1 MQKLCKKIRWRQK
14 KLKLQADLCLFLVVT
29 NVQLFDGFAFLG
41 QFIVVTNL
49 AMDTVATRMGQLSYC
64 ENFPTLPLTPIHQV
78 MQGDESNS
86 KEVGKVVKLWRE
98 KVI

>member
-1 MQKLCKKIRWRQK
+1 MQKLCKKIGWR
-14 KLKLQADLCLFLVVT
+14 LFLSKLQSDLCLFLVVT

-86 KEVGKVVKLWRE
+86 KEVEKVVKLWRGR
-98 KVI
+98 VI